1 MTWPVPATSRLFLQ
15 LYLPFITGRSSV
27 AAHPSVMLSGP
38 CSWSTA
44 SKVGRN
50 NSAQGHA
57 DALGGF
63 TVHHGFWNAP
73 LHTDHHCHWSGSGD
87 WLDSIYLSRALCSDG
102 PPDQTAELF
111 GFHALVSKVSAVGG
125 PLMFGLISSTTGNQR
140 LAMMSVL
147 VFILA
152 GGWVLFQIPSL
163 ASASNQLETNN

>member
-1 MTWPVPATSRLFLQ
+1 MLMLWVVLLSIMVFGTHPFTPIIIAIGQGLVIGSTQSICRGLYAQMVP
-15 LYLPFITGRSSV
+15 PE
-27 AAHPSVMLSGP
+27 
-38 CSWSTA
+38 
-44 SKVGRN
+44 
-50 NSAQGHA
+50 
-57 DALGGF
+57 
-63 TVHHGFWNAP
+63 
-73 LHTDHHCHWSGSGD
+73 
-87 WLDSIYLSRALCSDG
+87 
-102 PPDQTAELF
+102 QTAELF